1 MDSCRVFCAVGFG
14 LKVLGLRVWNIWVFS
29 GFDVEGKP
37 RSLGLSGGGYGRSA
51 KADELADRVVDEGRC
66 AHVRE
71 GDRRVHGLPSHA
83 ASWE

>member
-1 MDSCRVFCAVGFG
+1 MCCWLWLEGVRAEG
-14 LKVLGLRVWNIWVFS
+14 LEYWVFS

-66 AHVRE
+66 AHV
-71 GDRRVHGLPSHA
+71 
-83 ASWE
+83 